1 MFDLRR
7 MRRLIRAPRVRFGD
21 FLDRWYEE
29 WFMDAAPL
37 GPLGERAA
45 ARHLRRRGYAILARN
60 YRASGGEIDL
70 VASDD
75 GTLVFVE
82 VKARSAT
89 GYGTPQEAVDERKQS
104 RIRRTANAYRAEY
117 GVGYLPVR
125 FDIVAIIGVG
135 RFRRLELLKNAF

>member
-1 MFDLRR
+1 
-7 MRRLIRAPRVRFGD
+7 
-21 FLDRWYEE
+21 
-29 WFMDAAPL
+29 MDAVRL
-37 GPLGERAA
+37 GPLGERVA
-45 ARHLRRRGYAILARN
+45 ARHLRRRGYHILARN
-60 YRASGGEIDL
+60 YRAPGGEIDL

-82 VKARSAT
+82 VKARSAI

-104 RIRRTANAYRAEY
+104 RIRRAANVYRAEY

-125 FDIVAIIGVG
+125 FDVVAIVGVG